1 MIGVLRLLS
10 KWRTP
15 IAAFFCCFRVFMLL
29 VIDNYDSFTYNLVQ
43 YLGELGAEMK
53 IFRNDAITV
62 DEIENDLRPERILIS
77 PGPGTPDGAGITLPV
92 IDRFAGRVPILG
104 VCLGHQA
111 IGQHFGG
118 RVVRGPEPVHGKPVV
133 IKHDGKTLF
142 AGIVGDFNAGRYHS
156 LVVERESLPDSL
168 EITAESPDGLVMG
181 LRHKELPIEGVQFH
195 PESILTDHGKL
206 MLANFLSL

>member
-1 MIGVLRLLS
+1 
-10 KWRTP
+10 
-15 IAAFFCCFRVFMLL
+15 MLL

-62 DEIENDLRPERILIS
+62 DEIENGLRPERILIS

-118 RVVRGPEPVHGKPVV
+118 RVVRGPAPVHGKPVV
-133 IKHDGKTLF
+133 IKHDGRTLF
-142 AGIVGDFNAGRYHS
+142 AGINGDFNAGRYHS
-156 LVVERESLPDSL
+156 LVVERDSLPDSL

-195 PESILTDHGKL
+195 PESILTEHGKL
-206 MLANFLSL
+206 MLANFLKM

>member
-1 MIGVLRLLS
+1 
-10 KWRTP
+10 
-15 IAAFFCCFRVFMLL
+15 MLL

-43 YLGELGAEMK
+43 YLGELGAEMT

-133 IKHDGKTLF
+133 IKHDGRTLF
-142 AGIVGDFNAGRYHS
+142 AGIDGDFNAGRYHS

-195 PESILTDHGKL
+195 PESILTEHGKL
-206 MLANFLSL
+206 MLANFLKM